1 MFGACTLD
9 DRHVYYG
16 SMMEMRK
23 KRGVQIPLLL
33 GVGVFLPYFLALCFL
48 LGGLGEMGSEENG
61 REGERG

>member
-1 MFGACTLD
+1 M
-9 DRHVYYG
+9 YYG